1 MNKSKTL
8 QLQFDAHQD
17 HQLEAV
23 ESVVRLFD
31 GLPKRTPEF
40 SLGGEIVPN
49 LPPHETLRESWL
61 RENLAAIQQKNDI
74 ENPLADLEVDEG
86 MVIDCAGNETWR
98 YPSFTVEMETG
109 TGKTYVYLR
118 TIHELRQRYGFSKF
132 VIVVPSVAI
141 YEGVVKSFEITR
153 SHFRS
158 LYGNETIH
166 LLKYDGSK
174 LSQLRSFASDTF
186 TEIMVIT
193 LDAFNR
199 AANVIYK
206 YSEKLPGER
215 KPYQFIQKTR
225 PILILDEPQ
234 NMESDTA
241 KTALRSLHPL
251 FALRYSATPRVSP
264 NLVYRLTPF
273 EAFRRNLVKKIQ
285 VSGVVKKD
293 DLNQPFLALTKISR
307 NGRITAK
314 VRTYVNENGQTR
326 EAELVLRQ
334 HDDLHKITR
343 RDEFKDDYRVVEIN
357 AAEDFLLFENGLKLK
372 LNDTVGHSR
381 PEIFRLQIEETIK
394 THMERQEELRDRD
407 VKVLSLFF
415 IDRVAN
421 YTDENGIIKQLF
433 DCAFNKLKRQYT
445 HFKDYRP
452 EQVREAYFAKMRFGR
467 GEERAVDIQNLEKAP
482 KEFREAAQKAFEL
495 IMKDKERL
503 LSFDEPVSFIFA
515 HSALKEGW
523 DNPNVFQICTLN
535 QAVSEIRR
543 RQEIGRGLRLCVNQ
557 QGLRLFDDEVNT
569 LTVIANE
576 SYASYAAN
584 LQQEYVKDNMAAPP
598 PPTEARK
605 KNATRND
612 KIFHGSQEFKEFW
625 ERLSQ
630 KVSYRVH
637 IDTPELIQACIERL
651 NAQTIPEPVLVVE
664 RGRFVVKRY
673 TLRLQSVRGNFA
685 MIELEIADSEGTI
698 NKESRPIVKKN
709 NLARVFGDDRLRHF
723 QVLEIQS
730 GKREAKVIFSN
741 NVELGIHASLTFE
754 SEAGQVISERTSK
767 PLVATYPV
775 FNLLD
780 RASRE
785 LGLTRPTLNA
795 VFKGLGDGHKK
806 MLFRNPEGF
815 AGIFMQQIREA
826 LAEHVAERIKFVVE
840 DGRIEY
846 NLRRLFPFK
855 KAFAQRELEDAG
867 ERGLYDLVQ
876 TDSEVERKFVKR
888 VKPDDQV
895 VFYFKFPASFRIKL
909 PKIIGNYNP
918 DWGLM
923 RQDEKGKFL
932 LQLIRETKFASVD
945 HLRFPHEK
953 RKVAC
958 ARKHFRSMNID
969 YRPIFPDDFAEWWKP
984 EELNAR

>member
-1 MNKSKTL
+1 MNKSKNL

-23 ESVVRLFD
+23 ESVVRLFE
-31 GLPKRTPEF
+31 GLPKRAPEF

-49 LPPHETLRESWL
+49 LPPHEMLRESWL
-61 RENLAAIQQKNDI
+61 RENLAAVQQKNGI
-74 ENPLADLEVDEG
+74 ENPFAELQIDEG

-118 TIHELRQRYGFSKF
+118 TIHELRQHYGFSKF

-153 SHFRS
+153 SHFRA
-158 LYGNETIH
+158 LYDNETVH
-166 LLKYDGSK
+166 LLKYTSDK

-193 LDAFNR
+193 LDAFNKSS
-199 AANVIYK
+199 NVIYK

-215 KPYQFIQKTR
+215 KPYQFIQETR

-251 FALRYSATPRVSP
+251 FALRYSATPRTNP

-273 EAFRRNLVKKIQ
+273 EAFRRNLVKKIE

-314 VRTYVNENGQTR
+314 VKTYADENGQTR

-334 HDDLHKITR
+334 YDDLYKITR
-343 RDEFKDDYRVVEIN
+343 RDEFKDRYRVVEIN
-357 AAEDFLLFENGLKLK
+357 AAEEFLLFENGLKLR
-372 LNDTVGHSR
+372 LNDTLGPSR
-381 PEIFRLQIEETIK
+381 PEIFRLQIEETIR
-394 THMERQEELRDRD
+394 THMERQEELRKHD

-421 YTDENGIIKQLF
+421 YTDEKGIIRQLF
-433 DCAFNKLKRQYT
+433 DRAFNKIKKQFPR
-445 HFKDYRP
+445 FKDFQP

-467 GEERAVDIQNLEKAP
+467 GEEKSIDIENLERAP
-482 KEFREAAQKAFEL
+482 AAQREAAQRAFEL

-503 LSFDEPVSFIFA
+503 LSFAEPVSFIFA

-535 QAVSEIRR
+535 QTVSEIRR

-557 QGLRLFDDEVNT
+557 QGLRLFDEEVNT

-584 LQQEYVKDNMAAPP
+584 LQKEYVDANMAAPP
-598 PPTEARK
+598 PPSEARK

-612 KIFHGSQEFKEFW
+612 KIFHGSKEFKDFW

-637 IDTPELIQACIERL
+637 VNTPELIRACVERL

-664 RGRFVVKRY
+664 RGKFVVKRY
-673 TLRLQSVRGNFA
+673 ILRLQSVRGNIA

-698 NKESRPIVKKN
+698 NKDSRPILKKN

-723 QVLEIQS
+723 QVLEIQN

-741 NVELGIHASLTFE
+741 NAELGVHATLTFE

-767 PLVATYPV
+767 PVVATYPV

-795 VFKGLGDGHKK
+795 IFRGLHDGHKK

-815 AGIFMQQIREA
+815 AGIFIQHIKEV
-826 LAEHVAERIKFVVE
+826 LADHVAERIKFVVE
-840 DGRIEY
+840 DGGIEH
-846 NLRRLFPFK
+846 NLKRLFPFK
-855 KAFAQRELEDAG
+855 KAFAQRELEEAG
-867 ERGLYDLVQ
+867 VRGLYDLVQ

-888 VKPDDQV
+888 IKPDDQI
-895 VFYFKFPASFRIKL
+895 VFYFKFPAAFRIKL
-909 PKIIGNYNP
+909 PKVIGDYNP

-923 RQDEKGKFL
+923 RRDEKDKIV
-932 LQLIRETKFASVD
+932 LQLIRETKFTTEA

-969 YRPIFPDDFAEWWKP
+969 YRPIFPDFAEWWKP
-984 EELNAR
+984 DENTDK